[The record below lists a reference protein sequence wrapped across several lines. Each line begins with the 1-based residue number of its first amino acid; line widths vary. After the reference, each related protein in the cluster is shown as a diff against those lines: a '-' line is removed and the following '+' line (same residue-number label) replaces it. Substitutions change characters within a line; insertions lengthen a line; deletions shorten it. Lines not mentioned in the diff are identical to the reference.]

1 MGPPSPVK
9 ENKGPL
15 TVPIRKSPRT
25 RQKEA
30 FARRT
35 AAIEAKFRMSAR
47 KKLNEKPK
55 KNKVQKTNESCK
67 YSNNSK

>member
-1 MGPPSPVK
+1 MGPPSPAK
-9 ENKGPL
+9 ENKGSV
-15 TVPIRKSPRT
+15 TVAICKSPRT

-30 FARRT
+30 FARKT
-35 AAIEAKFRMSAR
+35 AAIEAKFRVSAR